1 MSSYL
6 WTAKQALH
14 FSLQIF
20 HSWKRQFVRILS
32 IRTRIRYNSL
42 TTRRRNQTLSIGT
55 HFLGYLSWCRP
66 WCSIIKT
73 RALNVANLLFRLNSW
88 LIHGYFWQ
96 RHVFVRAY
104 ILTRRY
110 VRDKRARIVAT
121 HDRNARSRFYGCSA
135 WITSYR
141 RTSHTNTRVTRI
153 FKKRKI
159 KKSRSAFHRPRNRNE
174 VRLCGTSL
182 CIRIKDTMFR
192 FSCFIF
198 HATIRIRQTRNI
210 LILHTYVFIY
220 FVKLFSS
227 LLDIPWFLYVHTHVF
242 SRFSITRS

>member
-6 WTAKQALH
+6 WTAKQALR
-14 FSLQIF
+14 FGLQMF
-20 HSWKRQFVRILS
+20 HSSKRQFVRILS
-32 IRTRIRYNSL
+32 IRTRIRYNGL

-66 WCSIIKT
+66 CIIKT
-73 RALNVANLLFRLNSW
+73 RALNVANLLFRLSSW

-110 VRDKRARIVAT
+110 VRNTRARTVAT

-135 WITSYR
+135 WITSYHC
-141 RTSHTNTRVTRI
+141 TSHTNTRVTRI

-159 KKSRSAFHRPRNRNE
+159 KKITLSVSSA
-174 VRLCGTSL
+174 S
-182 CIRIKDTMFR
+182 
-192 FSCFIF
+192 
-198 HATIRIRQTRNI
+198 
-210 LILHTYVFIY
+210 
-220 FVKLFSS
+220 
-227 LLDIPWFLYVHTHVF
+227 
-242 SRFSITRS
+242 

>member
-1 MSSYL
+1 M
-6 WTAKQALH
+6 
-14 FSLQIF
+14 F
-20 HSWKRQFVRILS
+20 HSSKRQFDRILS
-32 IRTRIRYNSL
+32 IRTRIRYNGL
-42 TTRRRNQTLSIGT
+42 TTGRRNQTLSIGT
-55 HFLGYLSWCRP
+55 YFLGYLSWCRP
-66 WCSIIKT
+66 CIIKT
-73 RALNVANLLFRLNSW
+73 RALNVANLLFRLSSW

-110 VRDKRARIVAT
+110 VRNTRARTVAT

-141 RTSHTNTRVTRI
+141 CTSHTNARVTRI

-182 CIRIKDTMFR
+182 CMRIKDTMFR
-192 FSCFIF
+192 LSCFIS
-198 HATIRIRQTRNI
+198 HVTTRIRQTRNI

-227 LLDIPWFLYVHTHVF
+227 PLDIPWFLYVHTHAF
-242 SRFSITRS
+242 FRAFQ

>member
-1 MSSYL
+1 MNSETSVAFQSSNVSFVK
-6 WTAKQALH
+6 TT
-14 FSLQIF
+14 I
-20 HSWKRQFVRILS
+20 RQNPV
-32 IRTRIRYNSL
+32 NS
-42 TTRRRNQTLSIGT
+42 RRRNQTLSIGT

-66 WCSIIKT
+66 CIIKT
-73 RALNVANLLFRLNSW
+73 QALNVANLLFRLSSW

-110 VRDKRARIVAT
+110 VRDTRARTVAT
-121 HDRNARSRFYGCSA
+121 HDRNARSRFYGCNA

-141 RTSHTNTRVTRI
+141 RTSHTNKRVTRI

-159 KKSRSAFHRPRNRNE
+159 KKKSRSAFHRPRNRNE

-192 FSCFIF
+192 LSCFIF
-198 HATIRIRQTRNI
+198 HTTIHIRQTRNI

-227 LLDIPWFLYVHTHVF
+227 PLDIPWFFYVHTHVF
-242 SRFSITRS
+242 FRAFQ